1 MLDSFGFEHTNAKLN
16 DDELK
21 GLYVVES
28 SVSPLHLDLE
38 YHIQHNFGISDKAQ
52 CTFDW
57 YVVNGIV

>member
-52 CTFDW
+52 CTFD
-57 YVVNGIV
+57 